1 MKSNAK
7 AKIGRNNYKYINTY
21 RDDNLKTSRLDLNI
35 LIKKI
40 RANEEGDKINKLLI
54 IFSIISM
61 LVLIILISFS

>member
-1 MKSNAK
+1 MRSNAK
-7 AKIGRNNYKYINTY
+7 IKLGRNNYKYLNTY
-21 RDDNLKTSRLDLNI
+21 RDNNLKNSRLDLNI